1 MRLPNPISLAL
12 LLMAQSATGTVAKAD
27 VVTVVSAKSAIT
39 SLSKNQAADI
49 FLGRSNH
56 FPDGARAVPLDLPE
70 GSAVRDEFYER
81 VAGKSP
87 PQLKAHWS
95 KIIFTGRG
103 QPPKMVENSAQLK
116 KLLAANLSAI
126 GYIDAA
132 EVDPSVRVLNTP

>member
-1 MRLPNPISLAL
+1 MRLLNPIGLAL
-12 LLMAQSATGTVAKAD
+12 LVMAQSATGTVAKAD

-132 EVDPSVRVLNTP
+132 EVDPSVRVL